1 MRPMR
6 RLSTGG
12 GAGSR
17 WRAPYV
23 LVFGLVLALV
33 LAACPA
39 DDPEPAPDDD
49 PDVEDTDSE
58 DVPDD
63 EPESLGTVRIVSF
76 NTGLGQVFSEAMER
90 NEFDLANGF
99 EGEFLRVDPGAA
111 TEVFL
116 QGEADVTVQLDML
129 VANIARTQGRD
140 VTVFYPDFTNNGT
153 ITVREDSDIESPEDL
168 IGRNVGHFGLESG
181 TTTMFRV
188 LLGRDY
194 GITLTDD
201 FELIQAGPPALVEL
215 LEAGEIDAMMNFT
228 PFTERGMADANG
240 EVLLRADDPAHGFVP
255 GFAAVAAMESW
266 IRDNPEL
273 AMAVRDA
280 VDDTIRFFTE
290 SDYEVFRDEPYAD
303 LLGVSDEVL
312 DVVISRAQEA
322 PLMTNE
328 WDESLVEEA
337 RAFLDDVA
345 EQGIVFDEVP
355 EPNVV
360 ATLEQLL
367 DE

>member
-1 MRPMR
+1 MGPTR
-6 RLSTGG
+6 RLSARGG
-12 GAGSR
+12 GGSR
-17 WRAPYV
+17 LRALYV
-23 LVFGLVLALV
+23 LVFGLALALL

-39 DDPEPAPDDD
+39 DEPDAAPDDD
-49 PDVEDTDSE
+49 PDVEDTE
-58 DVPDD
+58 PED

-90 NEFDLANGF
+90 NGFDTANGF

-116 QGEADVTVQLDML
+116 QGEAEVTVQLDML

-168 IGRNVGHFGLESG
+168 VGRNVGHFGLESG

-201 FELIQAGPPALVEL
+201 FELIQAGAPALVEL
-215 LEAGEIDAMMNFT
+215 LDAGEIDAMMNFT
-228 PFTERGMADANG
+228 PFTERGMAEADG
-240 EVLLRADDPAHGFVP
+240 RVLLRADDPAHGFVP

-273 AMAVRDA
+273 ALAVRDA
-280 VDDTIRFFTE
+280 VDDTIRFFTD
-290 SDYEVFRDEPYAD
+290 SDYEVFREEPYAD
-303 LLGVSDEVL
+303 LLGVDDEVL

-328 WDESLVEEA
+328 WDEGIVEEA
-337 RAFLDDVA
+337 RAFLEDVA

-360 ATLEQLL
+360 ATLEELL
-367 DE
+367 D